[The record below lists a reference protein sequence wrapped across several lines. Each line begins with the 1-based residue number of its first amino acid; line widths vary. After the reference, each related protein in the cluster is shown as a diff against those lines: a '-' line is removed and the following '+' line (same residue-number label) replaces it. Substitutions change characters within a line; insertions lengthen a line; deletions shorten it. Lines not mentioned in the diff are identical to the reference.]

1 MRSLRAALEGYQL
14 PRMRHVTPRCS
25 IAADGSLLLDSC
37 GILQMPATAVMGHD
51 PTSHRIVGGSLE
63 KRAQKQKSNRLNQS
77 LRFDQRRAIS
87 NLVMASSRIITL
99 LTSQMK
105 ESLPDFRLP

>member
-63 KRAQKQKSNRLNQS
+63 KRAQSKNPSALSK
-77 LRFDQRRAIS
+77 FAIRPA
-87 NLVMASSRIITL
+87 LGDIELGYGIIAHHH
-99 LTSQMK
+99 
-105 ESLPDFRLP
+105 PADFTNEGIVT